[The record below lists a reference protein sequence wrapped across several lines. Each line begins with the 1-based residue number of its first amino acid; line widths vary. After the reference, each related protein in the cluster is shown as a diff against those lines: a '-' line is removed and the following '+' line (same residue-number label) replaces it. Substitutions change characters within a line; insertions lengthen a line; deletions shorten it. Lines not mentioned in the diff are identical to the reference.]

1 MSFGA
6 LIDLFAQAWP
16 ALVSYDAAR
25 NVGVIGG
32 VFLAVLGVLHLT
44 RWRGRIQAHR
54 PRLADYARELGYL
67 ALTALVFGLIG
78 FGTFVGTQLGV
89 LRIVTA
95 SPADDAVS
103 LAVGA
108 VVLIVAHDAYFYWTH
123 RLMHQPRLFR
133 FFHRGH
139 HRSRAPT
146 VLAAYAFDWPEAIV
160 QALFVPLMAFL
171 TPVHATALLAF
182 LSFMIVR
189 NAIGHSGVELYPRWF
204 GRSRLTAWNTTV
216 THHDLHHQHGGANFG
231 LYFRW
236 WDQLMGTEHPDYA
249 ARFEQATRPRA
260 AQPGGVVRGQRWW
273 TTSPESRVS
282 ARPSSLQKAR

>member
-1 MSFGA
+1 MSFDA

-16 ALVSYDAAR
+16 ALLGLDAAR
-25 NVGVIGG
+25 NVGVVGG

-44 RWRGRIQAHR
+44 RWRSRIQEYR
-54 PRLADYARELGYL
+54 PRLADYGRELGYL
-67 ALTALVFGLIG
+67 SLTALVFGLVG
-78 FGTFVGTQLGV
+78 FGTFVGSQFGV
-89 LRIVTA
+89 LRIVAA
-95 SPADDAVS
+95 SPTDDVAS
-103 LAVGA
+103 LIVGS

-123 RLMHQPRLFR
+123 RLMHLPRFFR
-133 FFHRGH
+133 FFHSGH

-160 QALFVPLMAFL
+160 QALFVPLMAL
-171 TPVHATALLAF
+171 LMPVPATALLAF

-189 NAIGHSGVELYPRWF
+189 NVVGHSGVELYPRWF

-236 WDQLMGTEHPDYA
+236 WDRLMGTEHPDYA
-249 ARFEQATRPRA
+249 ARFEQATRRRA
-260 AQPGGVVRGQRWW
+260 VHPGVVRGQRRW